1 MTIVIAM
8 IAGAL
13 LFSAWILYDWAEIIT
28 TVRFWLAARVAR
40 WLDKWDDAWEE
51 K

>member
-8 IAGAL
+8 IAGTL

-40 WLDKWDDAWEE
+40 WLDAWEDTHD
-51 K
+51 